1 MIKYTVLYKP
11 YIIFKFLVDRTIKKM
26 RRLEMKNRP
35 KRVVNKTKNKIVSS
49 KTLHPRTLLPK
60 INLQN
65 KQKQGMLYQNCDF
78 SERHHF
84 I

>member
-1 MIKYTVLYKP
+1 
-11 YIIFKFLVDRTIKKM
+11 
-26 RRLEMKNRP
+26 MKNRP

-78 SERHHF
+78 SERQSF
-84 I
+84 ILYNIMIVRRIMCFIFIFQYWQWK